1 MSPNQQA
8 FVCRVWAHKQ
18 RYNMVTCLFSF
29 HSFYGQLCPII
40 TGEVEALNANLSML
54 EGES

>member
-1 MSPNQQA
+1 
-8 FVCRVWAHKQ
+8 
-18 RYNMVTCLFSF
+18 MVTCLFF
-29 HSFYGQLCPII
+29 FNSFYGQLCPII